1 MPSENETVVR
11 RWFAE
16 VWNEGRLESIDELF
30 APNAVAHGLAEGGA
44 DDVHGP
50 VEFRRFAQAMR
61 AELGELRIEIEDVV
75 TEGEKIAARWTAS
88 ARYQGTQF
96 GPSTGQPVRM
106 SGMTMARIVDGQI
119 VEGWNNWDI
128 MGMALQLGT
137 EPMVTKLL
145 A

>member
-11 RWFAE
+11 RWFTE

-30 APNAVAHGLAEGGA
+30 APNAVAYGLAEGGV

-50 VEFRRFAQAMR
+50 AEFRRFAQAMR

-75 TEGEKIAARWTAS
+75 TEGERVAARWTAS
-88 ARYQGTQF
+88 ARYHGTQF
-96 GPSTGQPVRM
+96 GPASGQPVRM
-106 SGMTMARIVDGQI
+106 TGMTMARIVDGQI

-128 MGMALQLGT
+128 MGMARQLGA
-137 EPMVTKLL
+137 EPMVAKLL